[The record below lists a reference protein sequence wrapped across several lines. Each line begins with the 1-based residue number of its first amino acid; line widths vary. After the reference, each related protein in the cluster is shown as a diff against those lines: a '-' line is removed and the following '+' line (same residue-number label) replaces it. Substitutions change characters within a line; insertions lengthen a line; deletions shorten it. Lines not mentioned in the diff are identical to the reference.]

1 MSFVAF
7 GAPAT
12 GREVSLPLRTLSATK
27 ADAAAS
33 TTELVARLYREHAPT
48 AFKLALRYGRGDR
61 QWAEDLVHDVFV
73 EVHRHAQRIAEMESP
88 GGWIYRATTSRC
100 LNRLRRDRFL
110 DSPLVRWAIARPARA
125 PENPE
130 VLGAARRELG
140 KVFEVVNR
148 LPDAQRLCF
157 WMRHVDGLTQP
168 EIGEVLGFR
177 KSYVCKLLQRA
188 EATVAREMQEDGD
201 A

>member
-1 MSFVAF
+1 VSVPLRPVAAQREAE
-7 GAPAT
+7 APA
-12 GREVSLPLRTLSATK
+12 
-27 ADAAAS
+27 DI
-33 TTELVARLYREHAPT
+33 VARLYREHAPT

-73 EVHRHAQRIAEMESP
+73 EVHRHAERLAAMENP

-110 DSPLVRWAIARPARA
+110 AHPLVRWMLAQPERA
-125 PENPE
+125 VSDPE
-130 VLGAARRELG
+130 VIGAARRELG
-140 KVFEVVNR
+140 DLFAAVNR

-168 EIGEVLGFR
+168 EIGEVLGYR

-188 EATVAREMQEDGD
+188 EAAIALACKEDEHG
-201 A
+201 